1 MNDVASEIEPGVS
14 AKSVKSRGSCT
25 KILGLTRATD
35 LPTFCFVAYNPKK
48 RLIAITIREVHP
60 DHSRNSNYACCLP

>member
-1 MNDVASEIEPGVS
+1 MNEVASEIKSNFS
-14 AKSVKSRGSCT
+14 AKSAKSRGSCT
-25 KILGLTRATD
+25 KILGLTRAAD
-35 LPTFCFVAYNPKK
+35 LPTFCLVAYNPKK